1 MSSTVQQTRAARER
15 LKKLLKLPGNS
26 TCADCSTPGRPNWA
40 SVSLGVF
47 LCRDCATIHRGLG
60 SHVSRVRSVGLDEW
74 TTAQVDKMERWGNA
88 AANAYFEA
96 AVPYDARLSA
106 AGTTTNQRRTRFL
119 RDKYKKCAFVH
130 PTRSGATDPAD
141 PRNGGVPGQA
151 PAPPLEN
158 GMPEEEAVKEAM
170 RRSLFDAKPKSA
182 EDLLSFDAPAP
193 RPAAAPAPDL
203 FGGAPP
209 AAPAPDLFGGAPPGP
224 VDLFGAPPPPQA
236 DFASPPAQHA
246 GFASPPAPRSSND
259 SIMAMFAQPHAGSAI
274 SMMGGAPRP
283 GYYAQPPQAT
293 WPQSPPP
300 PPALWQ
306 SPDRV
311 APPSPRQQ
319 SNLQSPFPGSF

>member
-15 LKKLLKLPGNS
+15 LRKLLKLPGNS

-119 RDKYKKCAFVH
+119 RDKYEKCAFT
-130 PTRSGATDPAD
+130 TRSGGATDPAD

-182 EDLLSFDAPAP
+182 EDLRSFDAPAP

-224 VDLFGAPPPPQA
+224 VDLFGAPP
-236 DFASPPAQHA
+236 AQHA

-259 SIMAMFAQPHAGSAI
+259 SIMAMFAQPQRYAGSAI
-274 SMMGGAPRP
+274 SMMGAAPRP
-283 GYYAQPPQAT
+283 GYYAQQPQAT
-293 WPQSPPP
+293 WPQSP

>member
-119 RDKYKKCAFVH
+119 RDKYEKCAFT
-130 PTRSGATDPAD
+130 TRSGGAKDPAD

-209 AAPAPDLFGGAPPGP
+209 GP
-224 VDLFGAPPPPQA
+224 VDLFGA
-236 DFASPPAQHA
+236 PPAQHA

-259 SIMAMFAQPHAGSAI
+259 SIMAMFAQPQRYAGSAI
-274 SMMGGAPRP
+274 SMMGAAPRP

-300 PPALWQ
+300 ALWQ

-319 SNLQSPFPGSF
+319 PNLQSPFPGSF

>member
-96 AVPYDARLSA
+96 SVPYDARLSA

-119 RDKYKKCAFVH
+119 RDKYEKCNFVG

-158 GMPEEEAVKEAM
+158 GMPEGEAVKEAM

-193 RPAAAPAPDL
+193 AAAPAPDL
-203 FGGAPP
+203 FGARAPRDSPP

-224 VDLFGAPPPPQA
+224 VDLFGAPPPPPA
-236 DFASPPAQHA
+236 GFASPPAQHA
-246 GFASPPAPRSSND
+246 GQRRRPAPRARTTASWPCSRNRTR
-259 SIMAMFAQPHAGSAI
+259 
-274 SMMGGAPRP
+274 APR
-283 GYYAQPPQAT
+283 
-293 WPQSPPP
+293 S
-300 PPALWQ
+300 
-306 SPDRV
+306 R
-311 APPSPRQQ
+311 
-319 SNLQSPFPGSF
+319 

>member
-96 AVPYDARLSA
+96 SVPYDARLSA

-119 RDKYKKCAFVH
+119 RDKYEKCAFT
-130 PTRSGATDPAD
+130 TRSGGATDPAD

-209 AAPAPDLFGGAPPGP
+209 GP
-224 VDLFGAPPPPQA
+224 VDLFGA
-236 DFASPPAQHA
+236 PPAQHA

-259 SIMAMFAQPHAGSAI
+259 SIMAMFAQPQRYAGSAI
-274 SMMGGAPRP
+274 SMMGAAPRP
-283 GYYAQPPQAT
+283 GYYAQQPQAT

-300 PPALWQ
+300 AAASWQ

>member
-15 LKKLLKLPGNS
+15 LRKLLKLPGNS

-119 RDKYKKCAFVH
+119 RDKYEKCAFT
-130 PTRSGATDPAD
+130 TRSGGAKDPAD

-224 VDLFGAPPPPQA
+224 VDLFGAPP
-236 DFASPPAQHA
+236 AQHA

-259 SIMAMFAQPHAGSAI
+259 SIMAMFAQPQRYAGSAI
-274 SMMGGAPRP
+274 SMMGAAPRP
-283 GYYAQPPQAT
+283 GYYAQQPQAT
-293 WPQSPPP
+293 WPQSP

-319 SNLQSPFPGSF
+319 PNLQSPFPGSF